1 MDGWAQG
8 RDWEG
13 KYLVRKWRG
22 NWLKENGLVSYMGAD
37 LVKSK
42 YLINSHGED
51 VCRNI
56 IFADDGLFPDC
67 VTPLS
72 QITKFSVLY

>member
-1 MDGWAQG
+1 
-8 RDWEG
+8 
-13 KYLVRKWRG
+13 
-22 NWLKENGLVSYMGAD
+22 MGAD

-51 VCRNI
+51 VRRNI
-56 IFADDGLFPDC
+56 IFADDGLFLDC